1 MNAAGT
7 NNKSR
12 PSLSLASIAEAIHD
26 AKEYGF
32 PEVGPATF
40 DWNTLKHKRDA
51 YIKRLNGIYERN
63 LEKDNVEYITG
74 MASFISNDSVTL
86 GNGEKIQAKKILI
99 AVGMSSFVVY
109 FSDLNAK

>member
-1 MNAAGT
+1 MNSKQELT
-7 NNKSR
+7 TRVVHS
-12 PSLSLASIAEAIHD
+12 PSLASIAEAIHD

-63 LEKDNVEYITG
+63 LEKDSVDYISG
-74 MASFISNDSVTL
+74 MASFVSNDSVTL
-86 GNGEKIQAKKILI
+86 GNGEKIHAKKILI
-99 AVGMSSFVVY
+99 AVGMFLSTYLHFGS
-109 FSDLNAK
+109 